1 MQTMSVSWLLGLI
14 WETTVPQIVVERE
27 NQENNTVGKVERKTK
42 NLMDLEL
49 NCFDI
54 GINYL
59 IVL

>member
-1 MQTMSVSWLLGLI
+1 
-14 WETTVPQIVVERE
+14 VERE

-42 NLMDLEL
+42 NLMDLKL